1 MAIREIRKDG
11 DEILRKRSRE
21 VEKIDDR
28 ILELLDDMI
37 ETMHF
42 ANGVGLSAVQVG
54 ILKRVVV
61 IDLYDGNKPLKL
73 INPRIIKQKGKQEV
87 EEGCLSFPNQFG
99 NVIRP
104 MEVTVKALDENGK
117 EITIKGKELLAQ
129 ALAHEIDH
137 LDGNLFVDIVE
148 PGTLQYIEPEKE

>member
-73 INPRIIKQKGKQEV
+73 INPIIIKQKGKQEV
-87 EEGCLSFPNQFG
+87 EEGCLSFPNKFG
-99 NVIRP
+99 KVVRP

>member
-61 IDLYDGNKPLKL
+61 IDLYDGNKPLNL

-99 NVIRP
+99 KVVRP

-137 LDGNLFVDIVE
+137 LDGVLFIDNML
-148 PGTLQYIEPEKE
+148 PGTLEYVEPKED